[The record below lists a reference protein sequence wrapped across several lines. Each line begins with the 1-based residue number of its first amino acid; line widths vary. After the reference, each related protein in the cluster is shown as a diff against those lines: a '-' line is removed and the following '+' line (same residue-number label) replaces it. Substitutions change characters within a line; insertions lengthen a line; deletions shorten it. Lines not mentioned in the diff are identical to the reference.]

1 MLQTNEKATTVL
13 IIVNNSTFI
22 FLFWLILVVINE
34 LRIFFTARILSIN
47 VFRLYEQQTKMNIS
61 SYTEK
66 FDAPI
71 RRVIKVY
78 KRLSFVVY
86 MYICVCASFFFPQLK
101 VRTSLAR
108 WIPRNNGKQ
117 QSYLNDDIFYKKIS
131 EVKIIKQSSSLQ
143 KSLTFSTLLTL
154 NPRK

>member
-1 MLQTNEKATTVL
+1 MMRFASHIYIYVYIFIYYTYAHIRSKHALSKFSRNFLNSARRQVVLQTNEKATTVL

-108 WIPRNNGKQ
+108 
-117 QSYLNDDIFYKKIS
+117 
-131 EVKIIKQSSSLQ
+131 
-143 KSLTFSTLLTL
+143 
-154 NPRK
+154 